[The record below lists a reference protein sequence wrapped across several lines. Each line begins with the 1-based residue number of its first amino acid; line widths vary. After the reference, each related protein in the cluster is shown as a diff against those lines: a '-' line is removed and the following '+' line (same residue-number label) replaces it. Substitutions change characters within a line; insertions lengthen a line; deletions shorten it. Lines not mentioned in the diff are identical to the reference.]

1 MPGANT
7 CVIVFNVFK
16 NKDNSVLPFK
26 KKNKEI
32 EYDSQQ

>member
-7 CVIVFNVFK
+7 CVIVFNVFQ

-26 KKNKEI
+26 KKKRKK
-32 EYDSQQ
+32 

>member
-1 MPGANT
+1 MPGVNT

-26 KKNKEI
+26 KKKRKK
-32 EYDSQQ
+32 